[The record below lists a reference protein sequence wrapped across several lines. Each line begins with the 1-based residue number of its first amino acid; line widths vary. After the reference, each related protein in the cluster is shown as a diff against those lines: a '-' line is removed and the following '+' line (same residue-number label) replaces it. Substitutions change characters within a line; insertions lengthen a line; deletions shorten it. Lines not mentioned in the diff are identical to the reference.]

1 MNEKIYFP
9 GLKALRFFS
18 ALAVVITHI
27 ELLKHK
33 FELPN
38 YWHIEI
44 IEKLGV
50 IGVSFFFV

>member
-9 GLKALRFFS
+9 GLNALRFFS
-18 ALAVVITHI
+18 ALAVIITHI

-38 YWHIEI
+38 Y
-44 IEKLGV
+44 
-50 IGVSFFFV
+50 